1 MEHRT
6 WTWNMDMDMAGYLT
20 RHTLKRYTAPRCML
34 SPSQPYLLYYQ
45 STKPPVSGSSAA
57 GLVGTWSVLVLG
69 LVVRVR
75 ARVRARA
82 RVGCGRHRPW
92 HVRPRDGGWI
102 GEAEALR
109 LGRQIDR
116 LEMGRDGWKD

>member
-1 MEHRT
+1 
-6 WTWNMDMDMAGYLT
+6 
-20 RHTLKRYTAPRCML
+20 ML

-69 LVVRVR
+69 LVVMVR

-82 RVGCGRHRPW
+82 RARVRARVRVGWSAPAVARETTR
-92 HVRPRDGGWI
+92 R
-102 GEAEALR
+102 R
-109 LGRQIDR
+109 LDR
-116 LEMGRDGWKD
+116 RSRSSPPGQTDR